1 MTFSE
6 LPQNLQQLKVQQQK
20 AKTMVIV
27 LLTVVIADPMM
38 LSKQQ
43 MQREAIRVESLWLL
57 SSFLLS

>member
-6 LPQNLQQLKVQQQK
+6 LPQNLQQLKVQPQK

-27 LLTVVIADPMM
+27 LLTVIADQMM

>member
-6 LPQNLQQLKVQQQK
+6 LPQNLQQLKVQPQK
-20 AKTMVIV
+20 GKTMVIV
-27 LLTVVIADPMM
+27 LLTVVIADQMM

-43 MQREAIRVESLWLL
+43 MQREAIRVESPWLL

>member
-6 LPQNLQQLKVQQQK
+6 LPQNLQQLKVQPQK

-27 LLTVVIADPMM
+27 LLTVVIADQMM

-43 MQREAIRVESLWLL
+43 MQREAIRVE
-57 SSFLLS
+57 

>member
-6 LPQNLQQLKVQQQK
+6 LPQNLQQLKVQPQK
-20 AKTMVIV
+20 GKTMVIV
-27 LLTVVIADPMM
+27 LLTVVIADQMM

>member
-1 MTFSE
+1 MAFSE
-6 LPQNLQQLKVQQQK
+6 LPQNLQQLKVQPQK

-27 LLTVVIADPMM
+27 LLTVVIADQMM